1 MMGTE
6 EFVNN
11 LETGLQELNNRLA
24 ILEAQIK
31 ELKLQ
36 RKTTRTQ
43 ISNNQGAIA
52 AIKELNK
59 LEANNESES

>member
-1 MMGTE
+1 MGTE
-6 EFVNN
+6 EFANN

-43 ISNNQGAIA
+43 ISNNQGALA

>member
-1 MMGTE
+1 MSTE
-6 EFVNN
+6 EFVEN
-11 LETGLQELNNRLA
+11 LQHGLQELNNRLA

-36 RKTTRTQ
+36 RKTIRTQ
-43 ISNNQGAIA
+43 ISNNQGGIA
-52 AIKELNK
+52 AIQELNK

>member
-1 MMGTE
+1 MGTE